1 MKKQSLIKG
10 SLILGLAGMI
20 AKCLGIFFRWPLI
33 LLIGNEGVGYY
44 QLSYPLYMFYVSM
57 ASGVPVAMSKMISE
71 RNAVGDT
78 EGSYEVVKESAYLM
92 SVLGIGT
99 TVVLLVFS
107 KPIISLLK
115 WDNKSY
121 YALVSIALAPA
132 IVSFVTV
139 FRGFFQGQQ
148 NMTPSGISQILEQIG
163 RVVVGVG
170 AAYLLLSKGIEYS
183 AGGAALG
190 ASAGGLMAL
199 IFLGCK
205 YKKFKRESGIRKV
218 KTNTELLNEILKI
231 SIPISIGATVGSIMS
246 LIDSV
251 LVPIKLLKTGMTS
264 QAATDIFGQLTG
276 KAAVLVNIP
285 LTLSVAVCTSLIPI
299 IAENYILKNQKEV
312 ENKINIAMRLSCVIA
327 FPSVLGLYFLASPI
341 MKLIFLGQYEGADI
355 LKYLAISIPFIIIT
369 QTTTSILQAVNH
381 YIRPIINLFIGCIIK
396 VILTWYLVPIK
407 SINIYGAVIASITAY
422 LCVTVLNII
431 SLKTK
436 LKCKIDVYSSFIK
449 PMFSAIVMIAG
460 VLASYLYL
468 MDKTQNNSISCLLSI
483 FMGIIIYMIAI
494 VLFKVF
500 EIDEIKGKLAR
511 KQ

>member
-1 MKKQSLIKG
+1 
-10 SLILGLAGMI
+10 
-20 AKCLGIFFRWPLI
+20 
-33 LLIGNEGVGYY
+33 
-44 QLSYPLYMFYVSM
+44 M

-205 YKKFKRESGIRKV
+205 YKKFNRSKYGC
-218 KTNTELLNEILKI
+218 
-231 SIPISIGATVGSIMS
+231 SI
-246 LIDSV
+246 
-251 LVPIKLLKTGMTS
+251 
-264 QAATDIFGQLTG
+264 
-276 KAAVLVNIP
+276 
-285 LTLSVAVCTSLIPI
+285 
-299 IAENYILKNQKEV
+299 YI
-312 ENKINIAMRLSCVIA
+312 
-327 FPSVLGLYFLASPI
+327 
-341 MKLIFLGQYEGADI
+341 
-355 LKYLAISIPFIIIT
+355 
-369 QTTTSILQAVNH
+369 
-381 YIRPIINLFIGCIIK
+381 
-396 VILTWYLVPIK
+396 W
-407 SINIYGAVIASITAY
+407 
-422 LCVTVLNII
+422 
-431 SLKTK
+431 
-436 LKCKIDVYSSFIK
+436 
-449 PMFSAIVMIAG
+449 
-460 VLASYLYL
+460 
-468 MDKTQNNSISCLLSI
+468 
-483 FMGIIIYMIAI
+483 
-494 VLFKVF
+494 
-500 EIDEIKGKLAR
+500 
-511 KQ
+511 

>member
-170 AAYLLLSKGIEYS
+170 VAYLLLPKGIEYS
-183 AGGAALG
+183 AGGAAFG

-205 YKKFKRESGIRKV
+205 YKKFKRESGIK
-218 KTNTELLNEILKI
+218 
-231 SIPISIGATVGSIMS
+231 
-246 LIDSV
+246 
-251 LVPIKLLKTGMTS
+251 
-264 QAATDIFGQLTG
+264 
-276 KAAVLVNIP
+276 
-285 LTLSVAVCTSLIPI
+285 
-299 IAENYILKNQKEV
+299 
-312 ENKINIAMRLSCVIA
+312 
-327 FPSVLGLYFLASPI
+327 
-341 MKLIFLGQYEGADI
+341 
-355 LKYLAISIPFIIIT
+355 
-369 QTTTSILQAVNH
+369 
-381 YIRPIINLFIGCIIK
+381 
-396 VILTWYLVPIK
+396 
-407 SINIYGAVIASITAY
+407 
-422 LCVTVLNII
+422 
-431 SLKTK
+431 
-436 LKCKIDVYSSFIK
+436 
-449 PMFSAIVMIAG
+449 
-460 VLASYLYL
+460 
-468 MDKTQNNSISCLLSI
+468 
-483 FMGIIIYMIAI
+483 
-494 VLFKVF
+494 
-500 EIDEIKGKLAR
+500 KG
-511 KQ
+511 